1 MSNDQGI
8 TITPVTERKDL
19 LAFVEFPFRLYRD
32 DPNWVPPLIEER
44 LDVFN
49 PKKNPFYEFA
59 RTQLWLARRNG
70 EIVGE
75 IGAVIDDNH
84 NRCHNEQTGAFGFF
98 ETINDQAVADALLE
112 TAENWV
118 RGQGMN
124 LIRGPLNFSLNQEA
138 ALLIDGFDTPPMVMM
153 THNPRYYPGMIE
165 ARGYGKAMDL
175 YAWLSN
181 MQEDWEKAPPKLVHV
196 ADKALQKSGLRIRKV
211 DLRHF
216 DREAELVKQVYNQ
229 AWLNNW
235 GFVPMTEHEMD
246 HLAAGLKQILDPNL
260 ILIAETTDGVPVGIS
275 LTLPDV
281 HQALRMAG
289 GGHYFPLG
297 LAKVLWYRR
306 KIDRCRL
313 LVMGVVEQYRGLGI
327 DAAFYAQTVRE
338 AMAHGYKQIEGSW
351 ILETN
356 TMMNRIIERL
366 GGKRYKTYRIY
377 EKAL

>member
-1 MSNDQGI
+1 MANDQGI
-8 TITPVTERKDL
+8 TIVPVTERKDL

-44 LDVFN
+44 LDVFSA
-49 PKKNPFYEFA
+49 KKNPFYEFA

-84 NRCHNEQTGAFGFF
+84 NRCHNETTGAFGFF
-98 ETINDQAVADALLE
+98 ETMNDPAVANALLE

-153 THNPRYYPGMIE
+153 THNPRYYGGLIE
-165 ARGYGKAMDL
+165 ARGYTKAMDL
-175 YAWLSN
+175 FAYISN
-181 MQEDWEKAPPKLVHV
+181 MQEDWPKAPPKLVHV
-196 ADKALQKSGLRIRKV
+196 AAKAMQRSGIRIRKV
-211 DLRHF
+211 DMRKF
-216 DREAELVKQVYNQ
+216 DREVELIKAVYNQ

-246 HLAAGLKQILDPNL
+246 HLAAGLKPMVDPNL
-260 ILIAETTDGVPVGIS
+260 ILIAETTEGVPVGVS
-275 LTLPDV
+275 LTLPDL

-289 GGHYFPLG
+289 GGHYFPFG
-297 LAKVLWYRR
+297 LLKFLWHRR

-313 LVMGVVEQYRGLGI
+313 AVMGVVEQYRHLGI
-327 DAAFYAQTVRE
+327 DAAFYAETVRE
-338 AMAHGYKQIEGSW
+338 AMARGYKQIEGSW
-351 ILETN
+351 ILENN
-356 TMMNRIIERL
+356 TMMNLIIERL

-377 EKAL
+377 EKGL